1 MTAMVAGAFLAFLMV
16 GTTLDVLSR
25 YFIGSSIPG
34 VFELAEQSMAILVFF
49 GLGWTQ
55 IQRKHIRVTFAVDA
69 LPEPARRLAAA
80 IAWLL
85 SMLLVVYIAVPATHE
100 AYHSTI
106 NQEFRWGV
114 VQMPIWWVKI
124 IAAIG
129 LWLAG
134 LQFLKN
140 AVDAL
145 RRGDH
150 ADVGPA
156 GT

>member
-1 MTAMVAGAFLAFLMV
+1 MV
-16 GTTLDVLSR
+16 GTTFDVSSR
-25 YFIGSSIPG
+25 YLMGRSIPG
-34 VFELAEQSMAILVFF
+34 VFELAEQSMGVLVFF

-55 IQRKHIRVTFAVDA
+55 MQRKHIRVTFAVDV
-69 LPEPARRLAAA
+69 LPEHARRLAAA

-85 SMLLVVYIAVPATHE
+85 SMLLVVYIAMPASHE
-100 AYHSTI
+100 AYHSTM

-124 IAAIG
+124 VAAIG

-145 RRGDH
+145 RRGDRKNP
-150 ADVGPA
+150 DPVP
-156 GT
+156 T